1 MLKCSTLQSKITYAN
16 TAVGINFPYQTHGQY
31 AVREIPCHLSQI
43 NTRMGNPVARH
54 LCLNCKTKTQP
65 CSRAQQRCR
74 VDQSVDVCQSNAMLI
89 ENRQQWP
96 WPPVRSE
103 PVSSRCYRRRR
114 AWTEGAVVLG
124 RRGAPA
130 CSGGGQ
136 PGADGKRNNVQ
147 GWTVFETP
155 STLGSLPSVRSR
167 TSGPDRAWTSVSAW
181 SSSSCGHGSAARRR
195 SCSSAS
201 ARRPSRIPELL
212 PKLSRYVMGERVC
225 WPEETAP
232 RRPASCLDLP
242 TWRGAC
248 RLRCHRLRRR
258 RRRGAAGTASRA
270 ARLTLSARPGRA
282 WCRAPAAA
290 ASPRR
295 PGFRPARGESAR
307 S

>member
-1 MLKCSTLQSKITYAN
+1 
-16 TAVGINFPYQTHGQY
+16 
-31 AVREIPCHLSQI
+31 
-43 NTRMGNPVARH
+43 MGNPVARH

-155 STLGSLPSVRSR
+155 STPGSLPSVISS
-167 TSGPDRAWTSVSAW
+167 TSGPDRAWTAVSGSVVPVSL
-181 SSSSCGHGSAARRR
+181 ARERGAV
-195 SCSSAS
+195 SLGLVGE
-201 ARRPSRIPELL
+201 RPPAVEDPKTSPEL
-212 PKLSRYVMGERVC
+212 SRSVLGEIVC
-225 WPEETAP
+225 WPGEETP
-232 RRPASCLDLP
+232 RARGPASFEMCVP
-242 TWRGAC
+242 P
-248 RLRCHRLRRR
+248 
-258 RRRGAAGTASRA
+258 S
-270 ARLTLSARPGRA
+270 
-282 WCRAPAAA
+282 
-290 ASPRR
+290 SP
-295 PGFRPARGESAR
+295 PPLLAF
-307 S
+307 

>member
-16 TAVGINFPYQTHGQY
+16 TAVGINYPYQSHGQY
-31 AVREIPCHLSQI
+31 VVREIPCHLSQI

-155 STLGSLPSVRSR
+155 STWGPCRPLDQERAAQIGRGLRLALGRPLQVGTGARR
-167 TSGPDRAWTSVSAW
+167 GVAR
-181 SSSSCGHGSAARRR
+181 ARRR
-195 SCSSAS
+195 APGGRRGFRSSCRSSRDTLWAKES
-201 ARRPSRIPELL
+201 A
-212 PKLSRYVMGERVC
+212 G
-225 WPEETAP
+225 
-232 RRPASCLDLP
+232 
-242 TWRGAC
+242 
-248 RLRCHRLRRR
+248 LRRR
-258 RRRGAAGTASRA
+258 RLGGRQAAWTCRLGEVRA
-270 ARLTLSARPGRA
+270 ACGVTVF
-282 WCRAPAAA
+282 AAA
-290 ASPRR
+290 AA
-295 PGFRPARGESAR
+295 GGRPAPQVAPLVSP
-307 S
+307 

>member
-16 TAVGINFPYQTHGQY
+16 TAVGINYPYQSHGQY

-43 NTRMGNPVARH
+43 NTSMGNPVARH

-181 SSSSCGHGSAARRR
+181 FLFRWAR
-195 SCSSAS
+195 
-201 ARRPSRIPELL
+201 E
-212 PKLSRYVMGERVC
+212 
-225 WPEETAP
+225 
-232 RRPASCLDLP
+232 
-242 TWRGAC
+242 
-248 RLRCHRLRRR
+248 
-258 RRRGAAGTASRA
+258 RGAASLVLVGER
-270 ARLTLSARPGRA
+270 
-282 WCRAPAAA
+282 PAAVEDSGA
-290 ASPRR
+290 LAEALAIRYGRKSLL
-295 PGFRPARGESAR
+295 A
-307 S
+307 

>member
-1 MLKCSTLQSKITYAN
+1 MEKDAIGARAVTRSHEEGTW
-16 TAVGINFPYQTHGQY
+16 TAG
-31 AVREIPCHLSQI
+31 R
-43 NTRMGNPVARH
+43 
-54 LCLNCKTKTQP
+54 K
-65 CSRAQQRCR
+65 
-74 VDQSVDVCQSNAMLI
+74 
-89 ENRQQWP
+89 
-96 WPPVRSE
+96 
-103 PVSSRCYRRRR
+103 
-114 AWTEGAVVLG
+114 G
-124 RRGAPA
+124 RRSWGGSGAPA
-130 CSGGGQ
+130 RR
-136 PGADGKRNNVQ
+136 PGVDGERNNVQ

-181 SSSSCGHGSAARRR
+181 SSSSGGHGSAARRR
-195 SCSSAS
+195 SGSSAS

-307 S
+307 SC

>member
-16 TAVGINFPYQTHGQY
+16 TAVGINYPYQSHGQY

-43 NTRMGNPVARH
+43 NTSMGNPVARH

-130 CSGGGQ
+130 CSGGGRS
-136 PGADGKRNNVQ
+136 GADGERNNVQ
-147 GWTVFETP
+147 GVP
-155 STLGSLPSVRSR
+155 RN
-167 TSGPDRAWTSVSAW
+167 
-181 SSSSCGHGSAARRR
+181 RRIKNERPR
-195 SCSSAS
+195 SC
-201 ARRPSRIPELL
+201 
-212 PKLSRYVMGERVC
+212 VDFG
-225 WPEETAP
+225 
-232 RRPASCLDLP
+232 
-242 TWRGAC
+242 
-248 RLRCHRLRRR
+248 
-258 RRRGAAGTASRA
+258 
-270 ARLTLSARPGRA
+270 
-282 WCRAPAAA
+282 
-290 ASPRR
+290 
-295 PGFRPARGESAR
+295 
-307 S
+307 

>member
-16 TAVGINFPYQTHGQY
+16 TAVGINYPYQSHGQY

-167 TSGPDRAWTSVSAW
+167 TSGPDRAWTSVSVW
-181 SSSSCGHGSAARRR
+181 SSSSGGHGSAARRR
-195 SCSSAS
+195 SGSSVS
-201 ARRPSRIPELL
+201 ARWPSRAPE
-212 PKLSRYVMGERVC
+212 PCRS
-225 WPEETAP
+225 
-232 RRPASCLDLP
+232 S
-242 TWRGAC
+242 
-248 RLRCHRLRRR
+248 RLRL
-258 RRRGAAGTASRA
+258 G
-270 ARLTLSARPGRA
+270 
-282 WCRAPAAA
+282 
-290 ASPRR
+290 
-295 PGFRPARGESAR
+295 
-307 S
+307 